1 MSAVPESVQRWLDF
15 LTVDPEAQNIQSA
28 VAVSLAKLRENGTVS
43 QQDAKSLML
52 LAQSLNPRS
61 MPALVTEWM
70 DHVRRDGDR
79 SSSSRNDPVYRG
91 LFTGDSKLA
100 AELCAEAFAVFRLSG
115 GQLPSVLDQFEPAT
129 PIKRLVSI
137 RLDSS
142 ESFAGPSE
150 HNAVHPLPPEKKA
163 VIWDYVPLRDRLAS
177 AHRQVDR
184 DCSMPVPETIEV
196 SPEFAEKI
204 ERLEREKRKTGA
216 AKPADVEP
224 E

>member
-15 LTVDPEAQNIQSA
+15 VTVDQEAQNIQSA

-61 MPALVTEWM
+61 MPAAVTEWM

-79 SSSSRNDPVYRG
+79 SPSNRNDPVCKG
-91 LFTGDSKLA
+91 LLTVDSKLA
-100 AELCAEAFAVFRLSG
+100 AELCAEAFSVFRLSG
-115 GQLPSVLDQFEPAT
+115 GQLPPALDEFELAA

-137 RLDSS
+137 PLDSS
-142 ESFAGPSE
+142 EGVAGSSE
-150 HNAVHPLPPEKKA
+150 SNAVHRLPPEKKA

-177 AHRQVDR
+177 ALRQV
-184 DCSMPVPETIEV
+184 
-196 SPEFAEKI
+196 
-204 ERLEREKRKTGA
+204 ER
-216 AKPADVEP
+216 P
-224 E
+224 